1 MISRAEKIEA
11 IRVLPA
17 ELTAAVEG
25 LSDEQLDTPYRKGGW
40 TLRQIVHHIAD
51 SHMNAF
57 IRIKLILA
65 EDHPTLKPY
74 NQDEWAKASD
84 YTVGIE
90 PSLAIVSGVQERM
103 ANLLENI
110 REEEWSR
117 TGYHPENG
125 DMTLDDLLNIYSGH
139 GRHHIEQIIGRR

>member
-1 MISRAEKIEA
+1 MNSRAEKIEA

-17 ELTAAVEG
+17 ELNAAVKG
-25 LSDEQLDTPYRKGGW
+25 LSDKQLDTPYRNGGW
-40 TLRQIVHHIAD
+40 TPRQIVHHIAD

-57 IRIKLILA
+57 IRMKLILA
-65 EDHPTLKPY
+65 EDRPTLKPY
-74 NQDEWAKASD
+74 SQDDWAKTSD

-103 ANLLENI
+103 ANLLENL

-117 TGYHPENG
+117 MAYHPENG
-125 DMTLDDLLNIYSGH
+125 DITLDDLLNLYSGH
-139 GRHHIEQIIGRR
+139 GRHHIKQIMAVR